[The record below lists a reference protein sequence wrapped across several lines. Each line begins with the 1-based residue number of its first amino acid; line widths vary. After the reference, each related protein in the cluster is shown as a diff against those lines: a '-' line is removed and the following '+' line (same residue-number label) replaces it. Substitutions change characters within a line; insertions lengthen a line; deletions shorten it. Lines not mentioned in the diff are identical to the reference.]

1 LTGKVEILIT
11 DVKIPCVC
19 SPLEPTTNFK
29 KKMKLKDLP
38 TPAFV
43 INRHAMAKN
52 CQAALDHA
60 TRQNFKIRPHIKTH
74 KTMEG
79 ALLQMRGLSGCDGG
93 GGGGGSDNRSG
104 PASSSI
110 VTGFVASTLPEVD
123 LLVKAAKKHGEH
135 PFHDILF
142 GVPIAKSKLSSLD
155 MLQHKLSHE
164 GGRIHI
170 LIDHEQQILHI
181 EEYCR
186 IRSSTSNNH
195 NNDNG
200 SGRPRFS
207 AYLKLDTGYHRAGVP
222 CDHSGVQVA
231 MRMIQSPAVELV
243 GLYSHW

>member
-1 LTGKVEILIT
+1 VLPIIDDNE
-11 DVKIPCVC
+11 
-19 SPLEPTTNFK
+19 FQK

-52 CQAALDHA
+52 CQAALNHA
-60 TRQNFKIRPHIKTH
+60 TRHNLKLRPHIKTH

-79 ALLQMRGLSGCDGG
+79 ALLQLRGLSGCDDEHDD
-93 GGGGGSDNRSG
+93 GSDSIFG
-104 PASSSI
+104 PKSESSFI
-110 VTGFVASTLPEVD
+110 VTGFVASTLPEVA
-123 LLVKAAKKHGEH
+123 LLVKAAKKYGER

-155 MLQHKLSHE
+155 RLQHKLSAE

-170 LIDHEQQILHI
+170 LIDHEQQIQHI
-181 EEYCR
+181 EEYR
-186 IRSSTSNNH
+186 SSRSSTKNDND
-195 NNDNG
+195 DNG
-200 SGRPRFS
+200 SGRSRFT
-207 AYLKLDTGYHRAGVP
+207 AFLKLDTGYHRAGVP
-222 CDHSGVQVA
+222 CDHRGVQVA